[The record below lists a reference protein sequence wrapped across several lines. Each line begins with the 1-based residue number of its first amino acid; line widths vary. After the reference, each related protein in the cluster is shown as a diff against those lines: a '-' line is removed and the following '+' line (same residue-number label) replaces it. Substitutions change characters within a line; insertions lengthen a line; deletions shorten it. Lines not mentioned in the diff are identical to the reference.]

1 MGYIIVIEGTD
12 GCGKNTQAKLLV
24 ERLEGAGRNVKLCS
38 FPQYDSPSSAPVK
51 MYLNGEFGDLNSLDA
66 YQSSVLYAVDRLCT
80 YNKDLKEF
88 YEAGG
93 VIVMDRYVYSNM
105 LHQASK
111 IKNKTEVDS
120 YLDWLEEFEF
130 GYLKLPRADK
140 VLFLDVPVEIS
151 QRLKEERAYKSG
163 TTKDVHE
170 EDVNH
175 LRNAYNSGKYVSQ
188 KYGWN
193 VISCVDGEELK
204 SIEEISDLIWCTIK
218 DGLPNKKEL
227 F

>member
-24 ERLEGAGRNVKLCS
+24 ERLAGIGYNVKLCS
-38 FPQYDSPSSAPVK
+38 FPKYDSPSSAPVK
-51 MYLNGEFGDLNSLDA
+51 MYLNGEFGDSNSLDA

-80 YNKDLKEF
+80 YNTDLKEF
-88 YEAGG
+88 YENDGI
-93 VIVMDRYVYSNM
+93 IVMDRYVYSNM

-111 IKNKTEVDS
+111 IKDKTEVDS

-175 LRNAYNSGKYVSQ
+175 LKNAYNSGKYVSQ
-188 KYGWN
+188 KYGWD
-193 VISCVDGEELK
+193 VISCVDGDKLK
-204 SIEEISDLIWCTIK
+204 PIEEISDLIWSTIK
-218 DGLPNKKEL
+218 DGIPN
-227 F
+227 